1 MPGVLRVKPEEID
14 TTEKRGRYTVS
25 VIGCG
30 QRGILYAMAFAESGF
45 KVKCVDAD
53 QSVVKRVAK
62 GKTLFSDREVESK
75 LKSLL
80 GTEQIVV
87 TNDLKGAVSQSDIV
101 IMAITPRIDAK
112 NDPDYSELEINC
124 KHVGAA
130 LHRDSLVVYC
140 GTSGL
145 GFTESVIKETLENAS
160 GLKNG
165 QEFGIVY
172 NPIQSSDEQTPCFL
186 TDQELKV
193 AGFDKTSLEAASIV
207 LGTLTKKGIKK
218 APNVKSMELATLF
231 SATIKDVENSLANE
245 LAILCEKAGSDYFEV
260 SKLLDSHKPIV
271 AQMMTN
277 GKGLTETYILLENA
291 ENLNTKLRLSKLA
304 RQINQEAVWHAI
316 NLTQTALRSCGKTF
330 RRAKIAVLGSAKPGA
345 TSVVFVRLLETK
357 GAKASLYDPFW
368 AKIEHTDTT
377 PNLKKSLVEAVEGA
391 DCIVLFL
398 GQNQFKPL
406 NLKKLRAVMKTPA
419 AVVDLTGLD
428 NPQEIEREGF
438 IYRGYGRSSG
448 QK

>member
-1 MPGVLRVKPEEID
+1 MPAILRVKPEEID

-30 QRGILYAMAFAESGF
+30 QNGILCAMAFAESGF
-45 KVKCVDAD
+45 RVKCVDAD

-80 GTEQIVV
+80 GTGQITV
-87 TNDLKGAVSQSDIV
+87 TNDLKGAVSQSDI
-101 IMAITPRIDAK
+101 ITMTITPKIDAK
-112 NDPDYSELEINC
+112 NNPDYSELEISC

-130 LHRDSLVVYC
+130 LHRDTLFVYC

-165 QEFGIVY
+165 QEFGVVY
-172 NPIQSSDEQTPCFL
+172 NPIQPPDEQTPHFL

-207 LGTLTKKGIKK
+207 LGTLTKKGVRKV
-218 APNVKSMELATLF
+218 PNVKSMELATLF
-231 SATIKDVENSLANE
+231 AATMKDVENSLANE
-245 LAILCEKAGSDYFEV
+245 LAILCERAGSDYFEV
-260 SKLLDSHKPIV
+260 SKLFDSHKPMAASV
-271 AQMMTN
+271 MTDA
-277 GKGLTETYILLENA
+277 KGLNETYILLENA

-304 RQINQEAVWHAI
+304 RQINQEAIWHAI

-330 RRAKIAVLGSAKPGA
+330 RRARIAVLGSAKPGA
-345 TSVVFVRLLETK
+345 TSVVFVRMLETK

-368 AKIEHTDTT
+368 AKIEYTDAMPT
-377 PNLKKSLVEAVEGA
+377 LKKSLREAVEGA
-391 DCIVLFL
+391 DCLVLVL
-398 GQNQFKPL
+398 DQNKFKPL

-419 AVVDLTGLD
+419 SIVDLTGLV

-438 IYRGYGRSSG
+438 VYRGYGRSSG
-448 QK
+448 